1 MPVLTIFAGPNGSGK
16 SSVIGRVDFV
26 GRDHLLEADAIAGR
40 THAVPPR
47 LAAITAGRE
56 VLRRTQEY
64 LKSGQDFAIE
74 TTLSGNWTT
83 GAIKQAL
90 ARHFF
95 VRLVYICLD
104 NPEQCIRRVQERV
117 AQGGH
122 NVLNDDVRR
131 RYSRSLS
138 NLKQFVNVANETLL
152 YDNSGPEPRL
162 ILEIRSGHVVRKSSD
177 LPCWARNLLERTRQ

>member
-1 MPVLTIFAGPNGSGK
+1 VPVLTIFAGPNGSGK
-16 SSVIGRVDFV
+16 SSIIGRVDFV

-40 THAVPPR
+40 IHAGHPR

-64 LKSGQDFAIE
+64 LRSGQDFAIE
-74 TTLSGNWTT
+74 TTLSGSWTT
-83 GAIKQAL
+83 SAVKQAL
-90 ARHFF
+90 ARRFF
-95 VRLVYICLD
+95 VRLVYICLN

-122 NVLNDDVRR
+122 DVPNADVRR

-138 NLKQFVNVANETLL
+138 NLKQLVNVANEALI
-152 YDNSGPEPRL
+152 YDNSGPEPML
-162 ILEIRSGHVVRKSSD
+162 ILEIRSGHVVGKSGD
-177 LPCWARNLLERTRQ
+177 LPRWVHNLLEGARP

>member
-1 MPVLTIFAGPNGSGK
+1 MRSPAEPCS
-16 SSVIGRVDFV
+16 
-26 GRDHLLEADAIAGR
+26 
-40 THAVPPR
+40 PPR

-122 NVLNDDVRR
+122 NVPNDDVRR

-152 YDNSGPEPRL
+152 YGNSGPEPRL
-162 ILEIRSGHVVRKSSD
+162 ILEIRSGHVEGSPGISLAGLAICLKARASKFQDEGRLFGTNSLALKNHTRTIKLDEISD
-177 LPCWARNLLERTRQ
+177 F